1 MLTQNWPC
9 IGIPSII
16 NVSSLPILIKG
27 GCAYKEYFVSV
38 ANTSNIILKINE
50 FIMLLKKSYNHHCM
64 QGNNFIALKMNK
76 LKEIIQI
83 YPPFPIQTLCQSNQI
98 LDEGSFPSQENFS

>member
-1 MLTQNWPC
+1 MYWNIQYYKCVKP
-9 IGIPSII
+9 PQ
-16 NVSSLPILIKG
+16 IKQRRLRL
-27 GCAYKEYFVSV
+27 AYKEYFVTV

-64 QGNNFIALKMNK
+64 QGNNFIALKTNK

-83 YPPFPIQTLCQSNQI
+83 YPPFPIQTLCQSNQR
-98 LDEGSFPSQENFS
+98 LDEGSSSSEENFS